1 MNLSNSRRTLR
12 TRKDVS
18 KQTHHQQARLAANL
32 RLLLLGLARY
42 LLKAGI
48 TPKLFGEL
56 AYGAFVEAA
65 ADISRCRNGRV
76 NRSRIA
82 VLTSLRRA
90 EVKHF
95 LSQSGVAS
103 APWCTHQPRTHRVI
117 AAWTADRRYLDSR
130 GLPRRLPFRGGR
142 ASFASLVKEFAGDVP
157 PRAVLEELRRLKVVR
172 EVHGYMDL
180 IQAGRMSN
188 RADPSVLELID
199 ILLDGLEAANQLE
212 PAGPS
217 SRLYRAALSAR
228 DAIDLTLMRE
238 RVANG
243 ASAFLDGLE
252 RSLST
257 PSRSS
262 MGSKKMKRGL
272 TVTVLVRERSG
283 LRRKRV
289 QR

>member
-1 MNLSNSRRTLR
+1 MNLSNHRTLQKRTEVPKR
-12 TRKDVS
+12 TR
-18 KQTHHQQARLAANL
+18 HQEARLAANL

-48 TPKLFGEL
+48 TPKFFGEL

-95 LSQSGVAS
+95 LSRNVAF
-103 APWCTHQPRTHRVI
+103 AAWRIHQPRTHRVI

-130 GLPRRLPFRGGR
+130 GLPRRLPLRGGR

-172 EVHGYMDL
+172 EVSGYMDL
-180 IQAGRMSN
+180 LRAGRVSSQA
-188 RADPSVLELID
+188 ADPSVLELID
-199 ILLDGLEAANQLE
+199 ILLDGLEAVDQSKPSE
-212 PAGPS
+212 PS
-217 SRLYRAALSAR
+217 SHLYRAALSAR
-228 DAIDLTLMRE
+228 DAIDLTLMRK

-243 ASAFLDGLE
+243 ASVFLDGLE

-257 PSRSS
+257 PINSS
-262 MGSKKMKRGL
+262 MGNKKMKRGL
-272 TVTVLVRERSG
+272 TVTVLVRQHSG
-283 LRRKRV
+283 LPRKGV